1 VTEQTGQR
9 GEAETGTSSTD
20 TRAETS
26 QDEADEMAG
35 PDEQSGYEG
44 DSGSSS
50 GSNGDSGSSDSGSS
64 DSSSSDSSSSDSS
77 TSDSSDSDSSS
88 ASQDSGSSDASQ
100 GSESSDEQSSQ
111 ESGQQDQ
118 QQSQQNGQQQQSQQ
132 DQQQQDQQQGED
144 EGDAPHGR
152 ERRSPINL
160 GETAWKAANVLATV
174 VRIVGYA
181 FAAILVAYI
190 VLALVGVN
198 TANGVAQ
205 VIGSIGDTVVLGF
218 RDLFLLSD
226 PVTTIMV
233 GFGLAAVFWV
243 LVAEFGSRLVRWL
256 GARLA

>member
-1 VTEQTGQR
+1 VTEQTEQR

-20 TRAETS
+20 TRTETS

-35 PDEQSGYEG
+35 PGEQSGYEG
-44 DSGSSS
+44 DSGSSNGSSGDS
-50 GSNGDSGSSDSGSS
+50 GSASDSGSSDSGSS
-64 DSSSSDSSSSDSS
+64 DSGSSEGSSDSGSSEASSGSSS
-77 TSDSSDSDSSS
+77 
-88 ASQDSGSSDASQ
+88 DSGSSD
-100 GSESSDEQSSQ
+100 EQSASQ
-111 ESGQQDQ
+111 ESGQQAQ
-118 QQSQQNGQQQQSQQ
+118 QQNGQQTQQ
-132 DQQQQDQQQGED
+132 DEGE
-144 EGDAPHGR
+144 APHGR

-160 GETAWKAANVLATV
+160 GETVWKAANVLATV

-181 FAAILVAYI
+181 FAAVLVAYI

-198 TANGVAQ
+198 TSNGVAQ

-218 RDLFLLSD
+218 RDLFLLAD
-226 PVTTIMV
+226 PITTIMV

>member
-50 GSNGDSGSSDSGSS
+50 GSNGDSGSSSGSSGSS
-64 DSSSSDSSSSDSS
+64 DSGSSSESSDSGSDADSSSSG
-77 TSDSSDSDSSS
+77 SDSG
-88 ASQDSGSSDASQ
+88 SGSSD
-100 GSESSDEQSSQ
+100 ERSSSP
-111 ESGQQDQ
+111 ESG
-118 QQSQQNGQQQQSQQ
+118 QNGQQQQ
-132 DQQQQDQQQGED
+132 DQQQQDQQQQDQQQSED
-144 EGDAPHGR
+144 EGEAPHGR

-160 GETAWKAANVLATV
+160 GDTAWKVANVLATV

-181 FAAILVAYI
+181 FAAVLVAYI

-205 VIGSIGDTVVLGF
+205 VIGGIGDTVVLGF

-226 PVTTIMV
+226 PITTIMV

>member
-1 VTEQTGQR
+1 
-9 GEAETGTSSTD
+9 
-20 TRAETS
+20 
-26 QDEADEMAG
+26 M
-35 PDEQSGYEG
+35 
-44 DSGSSS
+44 
-50 GSNGDSGSSDSGSS
+50 
-64 DSSSSDSSSSDSS
+64 
-77 TSDSSDSDSSS
+77 
-88 ASQDSGSSDASQ
+88 
-100 GSESSDEQSSQ
+100 
-111 ESGQQDQ
+111 
-118 QQSQQNGQQQQSQQ
+118 
-132 DQQQQDQQQGED
+132 
-144 EGDAPHGR
+144 
-152 ERRSPINL
+152 
-160 GETAWKAANVLATV
+160 WKVANVLATV

-198 TANGVAQ
+198 TTNGVAQ